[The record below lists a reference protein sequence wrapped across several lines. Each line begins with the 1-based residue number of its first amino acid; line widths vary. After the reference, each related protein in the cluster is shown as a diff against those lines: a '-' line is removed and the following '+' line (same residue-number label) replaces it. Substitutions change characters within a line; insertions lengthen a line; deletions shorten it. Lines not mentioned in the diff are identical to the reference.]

1 MEQIFL
7 FLDID
12 GVICT
17 KIDSSSEFLG
27 TYQEIDLFGTSPPLA
42 KSFLQA
48 VDRSKHIR
56 PFWMSSGWQEHSIV
70 WNFWAKTAPWTAGYP
85 ISCSNVQSII
95 NKYGRQ
101 LSLDDMYDSKTIAVL
116 HHSENANKIVW
127 IEDGFEQSAIDWAEI
142 DSRVT
147 LIDTIHPSNPSLL
160 GIQTWNIDVIFQSLG
175 IGLQKE

>member
-17 KIDSSSEFLG
+17 NIDSSSEFLG

-42 KSFLQA
+42 KYFLQA

-70 WNFWAKTAPWTAGYP
+70 WNLWAKIAPWTAGYP
-85 ISCSNVQSII
+85 ISCNNVKSII
-95 NKYGRQ
+95 NKYGKQ
-101 LSLDDMYDSKTIAVL
+101 LSLDEMYDSNSCYV
-116 HHSENANKIVW
+116 EV
-127 IEDGFEQSAIDWAEI
+127 
-142 DSRVT
+142 
-147 LIDTIHPSNPSLL
+147 
-160 GIQTWNIDVIFQSLG
+160 
-175 IGLQKE
+175 